1 VGIRAKSAER
11 RDQERGTGGRIQAP
25 GRLIR
30 KKKVVAEMAW
40 WTWLART
47 AGAALEKSVC
57 LRRGCVVGPRGFDEK
72 DGSAGWSQSFQVFR
86 VRKVRKVRSG
96 DLGAG
101 QAQAEVEAKAI
112 NSKQQQQHSPRIA
125 GVRS

>member
-1 VGIRAKSAER
+1 
-11 RDQERGTGGRIQAP
+11 
-25 GRLIR
+25 
-30 KKKVVAEMAW
+30 MAW

-57 LRRGCVVGPRGFDEK
+57 LRGGCVVGPGGFDEK